1 MSSDLSNL
9 NFAVSTDRS
18 VDYGAY
24 NNPKINKSSSEALD
38 KKPIAPIEVSNPK
51 LLGKETVE
59 ATGINKT
66 QTAKAIEEET
76 EAVEEET
83 EAVEKEQLS
92 VANELKEALNDIN
105 SALYSYN
112 HSLKFELH
120 EETDNLVVKVLNT
133 KTNEVIRQYPS
144 DEILQHKAR
153 LLEGNTNFFTT
164 QVL

>member
-66 QTAKAIEEET
+66 QTAKAI
-76 EAVEEET
+76 EEET

>member
-18 VDYGAY
+18 VDYGSY
-24 NNPKINKSSSEALD
+24 NNPKINKSSNEALD
-38 KKPIAPIEVSNPK
+38 KKSITPVEQSQPK
-51 LLGKETVE
+51 LPDKEIAE

-66 QTAKAIEEET
+66 PTAKAIEEET
-76 EAVEEET
+76 A
-83 EAVEKEQLS
+83 EKEQPS
-92 VANELKEALNDIN
+92 AANELKEALNDIN

-133 KTNEVIRQYPS
+133 KTNEIIRQYPS

>member
-18 VDYGAY
+18 VDYGSY

-38 KKPIAPIEVSNPK
+38 KKPITPVDQSQPK
-51 LLGKETVE
+51 LPDKEIAE

-66 QTAKAIEEET
+66 PTAKAIEET
-76 EAVEEET
+76 
-83 EAVEKEQLS
+83 VEKEQLS
-92 VANELKEALNDIN
+92 TANELKEVLNDIN